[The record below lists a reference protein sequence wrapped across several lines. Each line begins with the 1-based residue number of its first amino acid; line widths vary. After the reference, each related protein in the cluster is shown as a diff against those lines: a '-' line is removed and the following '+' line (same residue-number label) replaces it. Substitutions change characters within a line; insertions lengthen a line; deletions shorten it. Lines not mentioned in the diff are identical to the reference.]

1 MECVVCPDVVLCA
14 PCFGQQ
20 VDMGMCAIVSSAAL
34 LGYQLTYLLP
44 ADVLLSAGQLL
55 PDERITLSSKLCPWD
70 THTRNMH
77 LQP

>member
-1 MECVVCPDVVLCA
+1 
-14 PCFGQQ
+14 
-20 VDMGMCAIVSSAAL
+20 MCAIVSSAAL

>member
-1 MECVVCPDVVLCA
+1 
-14 PCFGQQ
+14 
-20 VDMGMCAIVSSAAL
+20 MGMCAIVSSAAL